1 MSFSKKLPAT
11 LLALFLFCGIYIC
24 FLSNKWAQA
33 SFFDF
38 FKEEKSNVNLDKE
51 FDLDAFSQIPV
62 LRGGRVKPLDSVAR
76 NILLVLRNKRSALR
90 IVEETEQKKIDLIVD
105 KKKKEGADSL
115 SEQENSLIETYSK
128 LKIIKIPQGGA
139 PTNAIEV
146 NAIDWLAQVLFHPEK
161 ADKLK
166 TFLIDH
172 DQVLGL
178 LNRKLLTDGKFYS
191 YQDLEPFLS
200 NIDAAARKA
209 GEIETKSR
217 DSFQQ
222 NIIELYRS
230 LIIYKKLKHSLSPPS
245 PAERPEMLD
254 QLGVADLIY
263 DPERDQA
270 KSDEYLRFRS
280 LTAALSENPS
290 VVKLGSEEFAKVVFF
305 IDRYNQAN
313 LWTEFLPIPPVK
325 GDSKETWMKVSES
338 LVGSEPLDSKEKQ
351 NMDPARFATILR
363 ELLTLDSTTLKK
375 RIEYIRENQKLD
387 GAALFASQYAEA
399 IKVRKGV
406 DPTIILYEKI
416 GQAYREGNAKTFN
429 SLVQEIRTSSTE
441 RAGEK
446 ADTLHFEKVFNGYE
460 PFYRSAIAYVVIFIL
475 ACLSWLFAIHAN
487 GTKQIVRVLRNSAY
501 YLTIIVLLSHT
512 FGLAARMYI
521 EGRPPVTNLYSSALF
536 IGWGAVLLCLGT
548 EKYVRLGIASAMGAL
563 IGFGSLVIAHS
574 LSLDSSL
581 NPTGDTMEMMR
592 AVLDSNFWLATHV
605 VCITIGYST
614 TFLGGFLGIAYAV
627 FRFISSIIPRE
638 TSFGKTLQQAQKET
652 NRTLGSMIF
661 GITCFSLFFSLVG
674 TILGG
679 IWADQSW
686 GRFWGWDAKENGALL
701 IVIWNAL
708 ILHARLSGIAKICGI
723 ATLAIFG
730 NIVTAWSWF
739 GTNMLGVGLH
749 SYGFMDKAFNPLMW
763 FFASQLFFIALAY
776 FSPLYDYLFRRLNQI
791 FFKNA

>member
-1 MSFSKKLPAT
+1 M
-11 LLALFLFCGIYIC
+11 
-24 FLSNKWAQA
+24 
-33 SFFDF
+33 
-38 FKEEKSNVNLDKE
+38 
-51 FDLDAFSQIPV
+51 
-62 LRGGRVKPLDSVAR
+62 
-76 NILLVLRNKRSALR
+76 LLVLRNKRSALR

-290 VVKLGSEEFAKVVFF
+290 MVKLGSEEFAKVVFF

-363 ELLTLDSTTLKK
+363 ELLTLDSTTLEK

-627 FRFISSIIPRE
+627 FRFISFIIPRE

-763 FFASQLFFIALAY
+763 FFASQLFFIALA
-776 FSPLYDYLFRRLNQI
+776 
-791 FFKNA
+791 

>member
-1 MSFSKKLPAT
+1 MSFSKKLPAIF
-11 LLALFLFCGIYIC
+11 LALFLGCGIYIC
-24 FLSNKWAQA
+24 FLSNNWTQA
-33 SFFDF
+33 SYFDF

-76 NILLVLRNKRSALR
+76 NILLVLRNKRSALQ
-90 IVEETEQKKIDLIVD
+90 IVEETEQKKIDFIVD

-139 PTNAIEV
+139 PTNAVEV

-363 ELLTLDSTTLKK
+363 ELLTLDTTTLKK

-627 FRFISSIIPRE
+627 FRFISFNIPRGS
-638 TSFGKTLQQAQKET
+638 SFGKTLQQAQKET

-763 FFASQLFFIALAY
+763 FFASQLFFIALVY
-776 FSPLYDYLFRRLNQI
+776 ISPLFRRLIQI